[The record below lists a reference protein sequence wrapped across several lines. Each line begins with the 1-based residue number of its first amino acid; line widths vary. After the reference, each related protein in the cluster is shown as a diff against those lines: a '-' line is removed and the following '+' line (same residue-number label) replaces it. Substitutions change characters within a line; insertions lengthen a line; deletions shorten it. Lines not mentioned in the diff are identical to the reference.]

1 MNPILAIVE
10 KEEARN
16 IESIYGRL
24 TALNNFV
31 MMLADNKELFDEKN
45 YLYEKLVQD
54 FEKTHKKFDEWWK
67 NTATKYNLE
76 GYGVG
81 NLNIN
86 FHTGEIVAMNR

>member
-1 MNPILAIVE
+1 MNSVLAIVE

-24 TALNNFV
+24 VALNNFV
-31 MMLADNKELFDEKN
+31 MMLADNKNLFDEKN
-45 YLYEKLVQD
+45 YLYEMLVQD
-54 FEKTHKKFDEWWK
+54 FEETHKKFDEWWK
-67 NTATKYNLE
+67 NTATKYNLQ

-86 FHTGEIVAMNR
+86 FYTGEIVEMNK